1 MAEQR
6 VQAAGH
12 DVTEGYALQAPL
24 TVVVVVCLAPRQ
36 TQQWELQLPP
46 GSTVADALQA
56 GPSGSAWRQV
66 SKGTA
71 LCGIWGRVVEKTTAL
86 QHQGPGGGVPRPE
99 GRPQSGPA

>member
-6 VQAAGH
+6 VEAAGH
-12 DVTEGYALQAPL
+12 DVTEDHALQAPL

-56 GPSGSAWRQV
+56 GPSGSA
-66 SKGTA
+66 
-71 LCGIWGRVVEKTTAL
+71 
-86 QHQGPGGGVPRPE
+86 P
-99 GRPQSGPA
+99 